1 MSDVSDDDPNGTDPP
16 DGCDDDL
23 LDGEPD
29 EWVKKNAAAEI
40 VEVDEST
47 IRAWV
52 KSGTIEGR
60 KLTDGSGKTELFVSI
75 TECYEAKA
83 LTPKAKFKR
92 VTSTGKS
99 PVAGAAAC
107 GCKHN
112 KEDAKVAFLRQT
124 HRFNNQLMEPN
135 RHSMNHMM
143 QLITECQQQARY
155 WENRC
160 RERDDIYE
168 QAMSREHERKLQLEE
183 REYQRKK
190 DAEHEAQAKTILT
203 EGIAV
208 MKTVLP
214 AIIGKVTGSTAPG
227 LAVIADAL
235 AGLTDPQIQALINS
249 GIVDQKTLIAI
260 IELRDQIRKQKQDG
274 KAKEESKE
282 SAPKNGASDA
292 NGAGANGQRAKP
304 TEPPPGAN

>member
-1 MSDVSDDDPNGTDPP
+1 MSDVSDGDPSSKDPP
-16 DGCDDDL
+16 GGSGPVDPFDTDS
-23 LDGEPD
+23 D
-29 EWVKKNAAAEI
+29 EWVDKNEAAEI
-40 VEVDEST
+40 LEIHEKT
-47 IRAWV
+47 IRNWHKAGLV
-52 KSGTIEGR
+52 DGR
-60 KLTDGSGKTELFVSI
+60 TVGGNDGKEHLFVRLS
-75 TECYEAKA
+75 ECYEAQA
-83 LTPKAKFKR
+83 LSPKAKAKR
-92 VTSTGKS
+92 AKS
-99 PVAGAAAC
+99 GAIVLADTC